1 MSRLSKALCRLE
13 LLVLDV
19 DGVLTDGGL
28 SYAPDGQ
35 VWRRFDARDGLGLKL
50 LQQAGLSL
58 AWISG
63 GSSGAIERRAQ
74 DLGIAHCFTEVRD
87 KQTQLDLLQQQLQV
101 PPAATGFVGDDLN
114 DLVVRAQ
121 VGVLAAP
128 ADACKSL
135 REQADLV
142 LRRRGGHGAVREL
155 AERILKA
162 RGEWSSLA
170 ADGWRQRN

>member
-1 MSRLSKALCRLE
+1 MQ
-13 LLVLDV
+13 VIV
-19 DGVLTDGGL
+19 
-28 SYAPDGQ
+28 GQ
-35 VWRRFDARDGLGLKL
+35 
-50 LQQAGLSL
+50 LQQ
-58 AWISG
+58 
-63 GSSGAIERRAQ
+63 
-74 DLGIAHCFTEVRD
+74 H
-87 KQTQLDLLQQQLQV
+87 LQV

-128 ADACKSL
+128 ADACKPL
-135 REQADLV
+135 RQQADLV